1 MVAIR
6 VRPDDTGIIQVVQVQ
21 PVAKIVVLADGRQ
34 HYRSYSMLT
43 ASNVAKASGRPQVVK
58 SLIQPARIAISEGMA
73 VKQALEQQLHA
84 LRVIMGATVAAQDSS
99 LTRNVLHVHEVDTEK
114 L

>member
-1 MVAIR
+1 M
-6 VRPDDTGIIQVVQVQ
+6 IQVVQVRLVSA
-21 PVAKIVVLADGRQ
+21 VAKIVLLAHGRQ
-34 HYRSYSMLT
+34 HYRSYPMLT

-58 SLIQPARIAISEGMA
+58 SLIQPVKIAISEGMA
-73 VKQALEQQLHA
+73 VKQALEQQLNA
-84 LRVIMGATVAAQDSS
+84 LCVVMGATVAAQDSS